1 MTIDAST
8 TAKSTRR
15 LRLGMVGGGPGGFIG
30 AVHRIAARIDDK
42 YELVAAAL
50 SSDPERSRKA
60 ALDLH
65 IAPDRA
71 YGSFAEMATAESK
84 RPDRIDVV
92 SIVTPNHLHFAPAKA
107 FLEAGI
113 HVVCDKPLTTT
124 VDDAIALAQIV
135 KKSRLVF
142 GLTHNYT
149 GYPMVR
155 QAREMIAAGELGK
168 LRLVQVEYAQDWLTT
183 PLEQTGQKQAVW
195 RTDPAQ
201 SGPAGSLGD
210 IGTHAYNIACFV
222 SGLYAKE
229 VAADVS
235 IFVPGRR
242 LDDNVQTLMRY
253 DSGARGM
260 LWASQVAVGNEN
272 NLRLRV
278 YGEKGGLDWTQ
289 ENPNYLRF
297 SQYGK
302 PTTTLTRNGAN
313 ATPSAKHAS
322 RIPSGHP
329 EGYLEAFAQIYS
341 DIAEQISARQAG
353 HAPAKESLLVP
364 TVQDGVVGVQ
374 FIAGVL
380 ESSRQNAAWVKLP
393 QPGA

>member
-8 TAKSTRR
+8 TATANRR

-30 AVHRIAARIDDK
+30 AVHRIAARLDDR

-50 SSDPERSRKA
+50 SSNPERGRKA

-71 YGSFAEMATAESK
+71 YASFAEMAAAEAK

-113 HVVCDKPLTTT
+113 HVICDKPLTTT
-124 VDDAIALAQIV
+124 VEDALALSQLV
-135 KKSRLVF
+135 RKTGLVF
-142 GLTHNYT
+142 GVTHNYT
-149 GYPMVR
+149 GYPTIR

-168 LRLVQVEYAQDWLTT
+168 LRIVQVEYAQDWLTT
-183 PLEQTGQKQAVW
+183 AVEATGQKQAAW

-210 IGTHAYNIACFV
+210 IGTHAYNLACFV
-222 SGLYAKE
+222 SGVHAE
-229 VAADVS
+229 QVAAEAS
-235 IFVPGRR
+235 IFVPNRR
-242 LDDNVQTLMRY
+242 LDDNVQMMLRY
-253 DSGARGM
+253 EGGARGL

-272 NLRLRV
+272 NLRLRI
-278 YGEKGGLDWTQ
+278 YGEKAGIEWRQ
-289 ENPNYLRF
+289 EEPNTLRF
-297 SQYGK
+297 GPYGK
-302 PTTTLTRNGAN
+302 PPQIVTRGGPA
-313 ATPSAKHAS
+313 ATEAAKHAS

-329 EGYLEAFAQIYS
+329 EGYLEAFAQIYT
-341 DIAEQISARQAG
+341 DIAEQIAARE
-353 HAPAKESLLVP
+353 AKRSPSKQSLLVP
-364 TVQDGVVGVQ
+364 TVDDGVAGVQ
-374 FIAGVL
+374 FISAVL
-380 ESSRQNAAWVKLP
+380 ESSRKNAAWVNLP
-393 QPGA
+393 KA